1 MKRSIV
7 ALSVALTSFAVPCLA
22 DEASSGA
29 PPCAGRHQVVDELK
43 LRFSE
48 NTAGVGL
55 TEQGAMIELLTSE
68 AGSWSLL
75 LNFPDGRSCL
85 MATGSSWEGQP
96 PKMPDRDS

>member
-43 LRFSE
+43 SRFSE

-75 LNFPDGRSCL
+75 LNFPDGRACL
-85 MATGSSWEGQP
+85 MATGNNWEGLP
-96 PKMPDRDS
+96 PKIPGRDS